1 MKKGYILGA
10 VGLILL
16 GLGTSA
22 CSTSS
27 STSESQSHSK
37 SSKSEKVE
45 NAVSDSSSRGSQ
57 SHSTAGFKGN
67 TYTTKTGSITIN
79 KVTNVKVHDDSMDPE
94 NYTMVV
100 IEGTFT
106 NKSKKA
112 VAPYEWVMSNLEI
125 NQVFPNSERELEVP
139 SSRQQDNGTKW
150 DNLFKNSESKVLPG
164 KTIKFAL
171 EYDLDSKSDK
181 VSATYN
187 IQAESAEDGHHIG
200 KPYVAKAGTDSFAKK
215 DDDDSFDTSDNSS
228 EDTDSNDDSSADFDS
243 SSDTNNNSN
252 SEDTDSND
260 DSSANFDS
268 SSDTDNNSNNE
279 SKDNDSSSEKSDEE
293 SSDKNS
299 NQNDEDTN
307 NDNNY
312 DD

>member
-243 SSDTNNNSN
+243 SSDT
-252 SEDTDSND
+252 
-260 DSSANFDS
+260 
-268 SSDTDNNSNNE
+268 DNNSNNE